1 MKLVTA
7 LKPFFRPSDP
17 RSEQEIDRD
26 LDEEFAF
33 HLEQIER
40 ELTDADPTLSHDEAA
55 RLAQLRFGDTDQL
68 KKRCRR
74 IAMEDRIMLQR
85 FNAALMVIVMLMVIG
100 VSAQM
105 YITQRYNSLALQ
117 AITMELASMRAD
129 GGANRYESRLAAP
142 TEDENARLNYTD
154 QRGESKSGVIYIGGS
169 VARPGVY
176 HMPQRPLTLSRVL
189 VASGVDRDTMHV
201 IVRRTRP
208 DGSNVEVLNRVIQ
221 LSTEHEDP
229 ELEPN
234 DFVLALPAEQNGDP
248 RKNVNVVPLRFIS
261 AQQAK
266 EALIARLGP
275 LATDPDRPV
284 IAIVPDDRTNSLII
298 ACEPNLWGQVVEM
311 LKSLD
316 AGTKGERSRR
326 AEQP

>member
-1 MKLVTA
+1 MNLAAA
-7 LKPFFRPSDP
+7 LKPFLRPPDP
-17 RSEQEIDRD
+17 RSEREIDSD
-26 LDEEFAF
+26 LDDEFAF

-40 ELTDADPTLSHDEAA
+40 ELTEADPTLSHDEAA
-55 RLAQLRFGDTDQL
+55 RLARLRFGDTDQL

-85 FNAALMVIVMLMVIG
+85 FNAVLMVVVMLMVIG

-117 AITMELASMRAD
+117 AITMELASMRVET
-129 GGANRYESRLAAP
+129 GARRYESRLAAP
-142 TEDENARLNYTD
+142 DEDGRLNYAD
-154 QRGESKSGVIYIGGS
+154 QRNEPTSGVIYIGGS

-189 VASGVDRDTMHV
+189 VASGVDRDKLHV
-201 IVRRTRP
+201 IVRRTQP
-208 DGSNVEVLNRVIQ
+208 DGSQVEVLNRVIQ
-221 LSTEHEDP
+221 LSAEHEDP

-234 DFVLALPAEQNGDP
+234 DFVLALPAEQNSDP
-248 RKNVNVVPLRFIS
+248 RKNVNVVPLRFIN

-275 LATDPDRPV
+275 LATDPDRPA

-311 LKSLD
+311 LKTID
-316 AGTKGERSRR
+316 AGTTGERTGRS
-326 AEQP
+326 EQP